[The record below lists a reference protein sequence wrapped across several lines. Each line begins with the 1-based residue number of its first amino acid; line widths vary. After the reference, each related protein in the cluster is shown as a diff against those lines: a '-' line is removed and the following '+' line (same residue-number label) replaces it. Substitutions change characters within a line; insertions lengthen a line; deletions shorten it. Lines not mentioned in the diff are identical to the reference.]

1 MKGEHHYQVAVT
13 WQGNLGQAPRIT
25 APMGAIT

>member
-13 WQGNLGQAPRIT
+13 WQGWAQAPRIT
-25 APMGAIT
+25 APTGAIT